1 MLKSDENMLK
11 SRFILPLCLFFY
23 VKFNNFA
30 ASFPANRTNAMQDI
44 QYIGAREL
52 DFVRTLRKEDGFFV
66 GEGFLFA
73 YRTLRPLLPMATGPF
88 HSSEMRLLRVTSGEA
103 RYIVNL
109 VVYDLHR
116 GDILLMPANSLIE
129 IVWYDDDFNAQFIL
143 FAIDVEV
150 RDMGRLIKLSPADF
164 DRTGLYMDL
173 IWLTVQQGGTRRDT
187 LRHLTDTLIDDI
199 MEVDLLAAGDSRR
212 DAPFTQFL
220 KLVNQYSQQE
230 RSPDFYAER
239 LAMTAH
245 YLSAYISRVSGR
257 TFTQWIT
264 FSLMQKARTQLR
276 YTDKRISE
284 ISLDMGFENASD
296 FSRFFKKQ
304 TGMTPNEYRNS

>member
-1 MLKSDENMLK
+1 
-11 SRFILPLCLFFY
+11 
-23 VKFNNFA
+23 
-30 ASFPANRTNAMQDI
+30 MQDI
-44 QYIGAREL
+44 QYIGAKEL
-52 DFVRTLRKEDGFFV
+52 DFVRTLRKEDGFFL

-73 YRTLRPLLPMATGPF
+73 YRNLRPLLPMAKGPF
-88 HSSEMRLLRVTSGEA
+88 HSNEMRMLRVVSGEA

-109 VVYDLHR
+109 MVCDLKR
-116 GDILLMPANSLIE
+116 GDFLLMPANSLIE
-129 IVWYDDDFNAQFIL
+129 IVWYNDDFNAQFIL

-150 RDMGRLIKLSPADF
+150 CDMGRHISLSPEDF

-173 IWLTVQQGGTRRDT
+173 IWMTVQQGGMRRDV

-199 MEVDLLAAGDSRR
+199 MQVDLRAAT
-212 DAPFTQFL
+212 DAKREATFTQFL
-220 KLVNQYSQQE
+220 SLVNRYSQQE
-230 RSPDFYAER
+230 RTLEFYADR

-257 TFTQWIT
+257 TFSQWVT

-276 YTDKRISE
+276 YTDKLISE

-304 TGMTPNEYRNS
+304 TGMTPNEYRNLKTS